1 MSKTEVEDLRRN
13 EREQNSNSKY
23 DNLNNNELEF
33 KKKNPSYSDNNQINK
48 KEDINSHSSYEEKYR
63 NSYSRNHHRRHNSRS
78 HSRSRSYSRRKN
90 SSKFRYSNHR
100 NSKYREE
107 KRDNDHH
114 HHHHHHRRHKHSKRH
129 HRDRDNSS
137 RRSRNRKKEE
147 EEESMRRQILK
158 TNSINAYLQGK
169 SSNIFYD
176 DNYLPLSSNP
186 YKYLGKPGLEDN
198 NNSLNIIDE
207 IPVSESDISKKDIE
221 LYVINLPSDLTEDQ
235 IKELLNTALIS
246 IEANDKIGNPII
258 NATKGKN
265 GKYFILEFRTANECK
280 NAMNLNG
287 MKILN
292 RTLKIGQPNYLNEKN
307 GNNTTNYNGNNGV
320 HDLFPILSS
329 FEKEFDYKKGIDN
342 KINNSLLFN
351 YQNIANNLM
360 SGQNSLYNNAS
371 VLSDQKLLFNSQSL
385 KDNDQPEPGTKLHI
399 MNLPESFDE
408 NDIIKLFKKFGKI
421 RKIELLNN
429 EQTNKFNGQ
438 CYIEYEKEKS
448 YQDAINYGTGLKL
461 GDNFLLINR
470 INSKDNNKIDG
481 NKINLINPG
490 NYKSN
495 SSLGILASSINLGS
509 ISKQ

>member
-1 MSKTEVEDLRRN
+1 MSKTEIDDLRN
-13 EREQNSNSKY
+13 GREQNSNSKY

-33 KKKNPSYSDNNQINK
+33 KKKNPSYSDNRKINN
-48 KEDINSHSSYEEKYR
+48 KEENHSHSSYEEKKR
-63 NSYSRNHHRRHNSRS
+63 SSYSRNHHRRHGSL
-78 HSRSRSYSRRKN
+78 SRSRSYSRRKN
-90 SSKFRYSNHR
+90 SSKYRYSNHR
-100 NSKYREE
+100 DSKYRDE
-107 KRDNDHH
+107 KKHSE

-129 HRDRDNSS
+129 HRDHSGRK
-137 RRSRNRKKEE
+137 SRNRQKEE

-158 TNSINAYLQGK
+158 TNSINAFLQGK

-198 NNSLNIIDE
+198 NNSLDKIDE

-246 IEANDKIGNPII
+246 IEANDKIGNPIT
-258 NATKGKN
+258 NVTKGKN
-265 GKYFILEFRTANECK
+265 GRFFILEFRTANECK
-280 NAMNLNG
+280 NAMKLNG
-287 MKILN
+287 MKILS

-307 GNNTTNYNGNNGV
+307 GNNATNYNGNNGV

-329 FEKEFDYKKGIDN
+329 FEKEFDYKKGLDN

-360 SGQNSLYNNAS
+360 SGQNSLYNNS
-371 VLSDQKLLFNSQSL
+371 SLLSDQKSLFNNQSL
-385 KDNDQPEPGTKLHI
+385 KDNNQPEPGTKLHI

-408 NDIIKLFKKFGKI
+408 NDIITLFKKFGKI

-429 EQTNKFNGQ
+429 PQTNKFNGQ
-438 CYIEYEKEKS
+438 CYLEYEKEKS

-470 INSKDNNKIDG
+470 VNSKDNNKIDG

-509 ISKQ
+509 ISK